1 MMVAL
6 WLAGLALVGLLSSDA
21 GVVGKGGLG
30 YPIYAGLVGYVIVT
44 LEAALLAVIAKP
56 WSGLSPGRAALA
68 TISASALAFINYSFN
83 VAARDDTGV
92 ITAVFNWALLAA
104 IVWGMILA
112 FALGRASA
120 QRQA

>member
-1 MMVAL
+1 MVAL
-6 WLAGLALVGLLSSDA
+6 WLAGLAMVGLLSSDA
-21 GVVGKGGLG
+21 GAVDKGGLG
-30 YPIYAGLVGYVIVT
+30 YPIHAGLVGYVIVT

-56 WSGLSPGRAALA
+56 WRGLSPGRAALA
-68 TISASALAFINYSFN
+68 TITASALAFVNYSFN
-83 VAARDDTGV
+83 VAARDDTGM